1 RAQKNAKH
9 GADDKAKNLMEA
21 MHEKMTLRE
30 TTRPL
35 LFKTIRDVFN
45 VDEKSH
51 VGHMKAVKQSVL
63 DGTSKW
69 SAKLAITVISA
80 QGLIAKDKSGTS
92 DPYVTVQVGKV
103 KKRTKTV
110 YSELN
115 PTWNEKF
122 FFECHNSC
130 DRIKVRVWDEDD
142 DIRAKLMQKLTRESD
157 DFLGQTII
165 EVRTLSGEMDVW
177 YNLEKRTDKSAV
189 SGAIRLHISVEIKG
203 EEKVAPYH
211 AQYTCLHENL
221 FYTLCENNNGQP
233 IIPEAKGDD
242 AWKVYFDE
250 PSQEIVNEFAIRYGI
265 ESIYQAMTHFACLS
279 TKYMCPGVPA
289 VMSTL
294 LANINAYYAH
304 TTATTAVSAADQFAA
319 SNFGKEKFI
328 KLLDQLHNSIRI
340 DLSMYRNNFPSSSM
354 DRMQDLKSTV
364 DLLTSI
370 TFFRMKVQ
378 ELSSPPRASAVV
390 KDCVKNCIRHTY
402 NFLFANCDEVYKRE
416 SKQQTNTTTTTT
428 TTTSITD
435 NNEQNDDGIQTLS
448 TTTNV
453 VGPSL
458 KNLQFWHQLMYL
470 LTCIISEDRERY
482 SLVLNQL
489 VS

>member
-1 RAQKNAKH
+1 GLSLSKRSAGVPSAIGRH
-9 GADDKAKNLMEA
+9 NLNDEELRT
-21 MHEKMTLRE
+21 HVYKKTLQALIYPISL
-30 TTRPL
+30 TTPHDFEFCSFTHPTYCYECEGL
-35 LFKTIRDVFN
+35 LWGIAR
-45 VDEKSH
+45 
-51 VGHMKAVKQSVL
+51 
-63 DGTSKW
+63 
-69 SAKLAITVISA
+69 
-80 QGLIAKDKSGTS
+80 QGLKC
-92 DPYVTVQVGKV
+92 
-103 KKRTKTV
+103 R
-110 YSELN
+110 
-115 PTWNEKF
+115 
-122 FFECHNSC
+122 EC
-130 DRIKVRVWDEDD
+130 
-142 DIRAKLMQKLTRESD
+142 
-157 DFLGQTII
+157 
-165 EVRTLSGEMDVW
+165 
-177 YNLEKRTDKSAV
+177 
-189 SGAIRLHISVEIKG
+189 
-203 EEKVAPYH
+203 
-211 AQYTCLHENL
+211 
-221 FYTLCENNNGQP
+221 
-233 IIPEAKGDD
+233 GDD

-328 KLLDQLHNSIRI
+328 KLLDQLHNAIRI

-370 TFFRMKVQ
+370 TFFRMKFGRVIPFRVSINNRVQ
-378 ELSSPPRASAVV
+378 ELSSPPRASGVV

-428 TTTSITD
+428 TTTTTSITD
-435 NNEQNDDGIQTLS
+435 NNEQNEDGIQTLS
-448 TTTNV
+448 TTINV
-453 VGPSL
+453 IGPSL
-458 KNLQFWHQLMYL
+458 KSLQFWHQLMYL

-482 SLVLNQL
+482 SLVLNQFPSEL
-489 VS
+489 NVGHISADTLWKFLSVDLKDHLEGKYYP